1 MRLLPRRVTEDQNL
15 HRATIVIIGHEITD
29 WIIVANLLS
38 WLIVTFSL
46 PFWVVSFGAIASI
59 IYGVFQA
66 HWLIEIHDRRDKLKA
81 KRHRHTVYDFML
93 IDYGGKCKE

>member
-1 MRLLPRRVTEDQNL
+1 MRLWHRVRDDQNL

-38 WLIVTFSL
+38 WAIVAFGW
-46 PFWVVSFGAIASI
+46 PFWIMSFGAIASI

-66 HWLIEIHDRRDKLKA
+66 HWLIEIHDKHDNEKA
-81 KRHRHTVYDFML
+81 KRKKNFVVYDFML
-93 IDYGGKCKE
+93 PRNEECKE